1 MKRFRN
7 IRNCCYVNAT
17 LQALLSLEEI
27 CLDIEFRLP
36 DIPEPMPTLFANF
49 VKLMAKR
56 NSDVVENVEKTHWL
70 VVVVIVVSC
79 RRTYVVKFE
88 SGVGGQG

>member
-17 LQALLSLEEI
+17 LQALLSLEEF
-27 CLDIEFRLP
+27 CLDIEFRLR
-36 DIPEPMPTLFANF
+36 DIPDPMPTLFASF

-56 NSDVVENVEKTHWL
+56 NSDVVEKVDNTHRL
-70 VVVVIVVSC
+70 VAVVIEVSC
-79 RRTYVVKFE
+79 RR
-88 SGVGGQG
+88 